1 MNISGKTPSIAKNN
15 MSNTPTPDSIFILV
29 QQMVRALADKKAED
43 LRVLKVSG
51 KSTITDYLVLAT
63 GNSDPHL
70 RALRIEVER
79 VLDEVKHPI
88 CGMEVGGYGSGW
100 TVVDAY
106 QIMAHIFTP
115 EQRGNYALE
124 RLWKDAESIN
134 ISKLI
139 EEPKPVKSVAT
150 PAVEVAVAAKP
161 VAKKAVEVKAV
172 AKKTAVKKVVKAVA
186 VKKTVAVTK
195 VAVVKK
201 AVASKTVAVAAKKA
215 VVAKKAVKKAVVA
228 KKAAVK
234 TSAAV
239 KKAVAVKKTAV
250 VKKVVKKVVA
260 EKVVAK
266 KRAK

>member
-1 MNISGKTPSIAKNN
+1 
-15 MSNTPTPDSIFILV
+15 MSNTPTPDSILTLV
-29 QQMVRALADKKAED
+29 QQMVRALADKKAGD

-139 EEPKPVKSVAT
+139 EEPKPVKADPMLANEVALAAKSLT
-150 PAVEVAVAAKP
+150 KKAVAAKP
-161 VAKKAVEVKAV
+161 VVKKA
-172 AKKTAVKKVVKAVA
+172 AVKKVLF
-186 VKKTVAVTK
+186 
-195 VAVVKK
+195 
-201 AVASKTVAVAAKKA
+201 
-215 VVAKKAVKKAVVA
+215 VKKAVVT
-228 KKAAVK
+228 KKTVV
-234 TSAAV
+234 T
-239 KKAVAVKKTAV
+239 KKAVK
-250 VKKVVKKVVA
+250 
-260 EKVVAK
+260 KVVAK
-266 KRAK
+266 KRA